1 MTNICV
7 YLHFRKDDGLCF
19 YVGMG
24 RPKRPFD
31 HANRSLYWKRVK
43 DKHGVIVQVIYEN
56 LSFDDAV
63 VVERSYINHFTNSP
77 IAKLVNLTSGGEG
90 SKGVKNSLETRLRKS
105 QSAIR
110 LNADPEF
117 KEKKLA
123 QLQATRTGESNIKR
137 SNSLKNTLS
146 DVDVRQK
153 HLERFNKNKAP
164 VEVALSKAHTVEV
177 NAKRGQSVRCYLTD
191 PSTRHIGLIKA
202 AMMNASRWKR
212 PYTKLT
218 KEYFE

>member
-1 MTNICV
+1 MNNSCV

-31 HANRSLYWKRVK
+31 HANRSPYWKRVK

-56 LSFDDAV
+56 LSSDDAV
-63 VVERSYINHFTNSP
+63 IMERSYIYHFTNSP
-77 IAKLVNLTSGGEG
+77 LAKLVNLTSGGEG
-90 SKGVKNSLETRLRKS
+90 TKGVKNSIETRLRKS

-110 LNADPEF
+110 LNADPMF
-117 KEKKLA
+117 KQKKLA
-123 QLQATRTGESNIKR
+123 QLQNTRTVESNIKR

-146 DVDVRQK
+146 DVAIRQK
-153 HLERFNKNKAP
+153 HMERFERNKAL

-191 PSTRHIGLIKA
+191 PSTRHVGLIKA
-202 AMMNASRWKR
+202 ALMNASRWKR

-218 KEYFE
+218 KEYFK